1 MNIYFTIK
9 ADPDHKVV
17 KKDDFA
23 QHMALLRSDMEE
35 GFKME
40 YESLDMAEWE
50 FTQYNAKVTVNK
62 NKNRY
67 INIIPCKLLHCITNV
82 LNDVSLDDHSRVVLN
97 IQDNTAGSD
106 YINASFVN
114 VSKSVCYSNAH
125 SISTVRYNIL

>member
-1 MNIYFTIK
+1 MVIFSVVSPFRNSCAIFLLIRKFFVCIYSYASNCVYSK
-9 ADPDHKVV
+9 LSADPDHKPV

-67 INIIPCKLLHCITNV
+67 INIIPCKLCVHLIA
-82 LNDVSLDDHSRVVLN
+82 VVLSMYSQM
-97 IQDNTAGSD
+97 ITAG
-106 YINASFVN
+106 
-114 VSKSVCYSNAH
+114 
-125 SISTVRYNIL
+125 

>member
-1 MNIYFTIK
+1 MLI

-67 INIIPCKLLHCITNV
+67 INIIPCKLYSYL
-82 LNDVSLDDHSRVVLN
+82 
-97 IQDNTAGSD
+97 TAL
-106 YINASFVN
+106 YINN
-114 VSKSVCYSNAH
+114 IRVC
-125 SISTVRYNIL
+125 R

>member
-1 MNIYFTIK
+1 
-9 ADPDHKVV
+9 
-17 KKDDFA
+17 
-23 QHMALLRSDMEE
+23 MALLRSDMEE

-67 INIIPCKLLHCITNV
+67 INIIPCKLCV
-82 LNDVSLDDHSRVVLN
+82 LYCSTLTMYVFSDDHSRVVLN

-106 YINASFVN
+106 YINASYVN
-114 VSKSVCYSNAH
+114 VSNYISVYGVCVVC
-125 SISTVRYNIL
+125 VRPCVRACVHVCV